1 MRRGLAVLLLLTP
14 DAAAAHQPAAP
25 PAHHAP
31 VRAVP
36 TPASP
41 VIRRATVTTTA
52 RTGPARASRSS
63 QRPPLVGGPVL
74 APTHRPAAA
83 PADKPRNIIPGNIP
97 AHRFD
102 PFLDAPHTH
111 AGLRAWLATL
121 GWPWQGI
128 GTCESLHDDSW
139 RPASTSWARG
149 VFQFLPST
157 WRSLGLTGDPAAA
170 SWRDQLHAARRLRA
184 RDGLRA
190 WDCARI
196 LGYT

>member
-1 MRRGLAVLLLLTP
+1 MLRRGLAVLLLLTP
-14 DAAAAHQPAAP
+14 DAAVAHRPATP

-63 QRPPLVGGPVL
+63 QRPLLVGGPVL
-74 APTHRPAAA
+74 APTAA
-83 PADKPRNIIPGNIP
+83 PARTP
-97 AHRFD
+97 ARTPARRFD
-102 PFLDAPHTH
+102 PFLDSPHTH
-111 AGLRAWLATL
+111 AGLHAWLATL
-121 GWPWQGI
+121 GWPWEGI

-139 RPASTSWARG
+139 RPGSSSWARG

-157 WRSLGLTGDPAAA
+157 WRSLGLTGDPADA
-170 SWRDQLHAARRLRA
+170 SWVEQLHAARRLRA
-184 RDGLRA
+184 RDGLAA